1 MTRRGN
7 SRKTLDGRFSSAW
20 DDQKLVCELQKLKK
34 NQRCVISVSKPLR
47 KLSGVSEVNK
57 FLMKLHGAEWKFEK
71 GWELIGADE
80 NAQKK
85 VRKLAGSYLEVV

>member
-1 MTRRGN
+1 M
-7 SRKTLDGRFSSAW
+7 
-20 DDQKLVCELQKLKK
+20 
-34 NQRCVISVSKPLR
+34 
-47 KLSGVSEVNK
+47 NK

-71 GWELIGADE
+71 GWELVGADE